1 MFADDTNLFMFGKNL
16 DEIELKLNEELKR
29 VTQWFQVNLLSL
41 NVSKTS
47 YIIFGNRSNRNL
59 KLIMQETELE
69 RSLETKFLGVIINHK
84 LSWKT
89 HIHTVC
95 NKVSKNGE

>member
-1 MFADDTNLFMFGKNL
+1 MSGRNL
-16 DEIELKLNEELKR
+16 DEIELKLNEELKW
-29 VTQWFQVNLLSL
+29 VTQWFQVNPLSL

-47 YIIFGNRSNRNL
+47 YIIFGNRSTRNL
-59 KLIMQETELE
+59 KLIMQEAELE

-89 HIHTVC
+89 HILTVS
-95 NKVSKNGE
+95 NKVSKNVGIIAKIRHL